1 MEEAVDA
8 ASLSSSTAPPSSVD
22 VAQVRD
28 LLESAA
34 RRHRCIS
41 EQIVEF
47 SDDPSAAQCFPVK
60 DARRCD
66 YPLTPVMARPSTASA
81 LRQQQ
86 RRASLL
92 STPTTAAGV
101 VDGGDCS
108 NIGGAALER
117 DGTSSSS
124 TASGG
129 VAWRSQLQL
138 HVVHLLQRL
147 RAHPDQ
153 LHEFLLVNY
162 EDEGE
167 ESVWRKLSLALGE
180 SDEESGDDEELFDDS
195 SALGGSS
202 PSRRESVTE
211 RLARRERVLKKR
223 MGKNYAKLRL
233 VFSQLHRMA
242 FVMGETLYQQVHNM
256 VRRSVAQGVI
266 NRQAN
271 LVRLESIYKLEL
283 RRQVTAEKL
292 LETVKMKDAERRK
305 KKRRQK
311 RDEQHVRTQTLR
323 RKTRMLAA
331 QGGGEGK
338 TGDDS
343 INNTGPNLMTHSSQL
358 WARHSEM
365 EPIKSAHFFKMHA
378 LERVLALEWR
388 SHQLGGGG
396 DSFSVS
402 TNDLLP
408 QRLVSEQTEE
418 LIHEKLTAFLYSK
431 NRETFPVWKEPP
443 ESAFTREETLRHLKR
458 LLPVLMTMPLFTGL
472 TIDQLIEFVRVTKWR
487 VCAQGQKVIEKGA
500 LMDELVVVMDGK
512 LDFMPQ
518 LAKKESKSADGDT
531 VSPEASDPIASI
543 DVELP
548 EPGQSKAPPAS
559 YFGELGMLS
568 KTEVWKSTLFA
579 KTPSVKMLMLSRVA
593 FDIVLQKLFGG
604 SKSRQLLLVA
614 QQQQRPSSSPAASAR
629 AHVNMSALSPTRPYT
644 AVGAAAREKNAAAF
658 KEMQAAYL
666 QQYLGDERN
675 QIRPQIEQQQR
686 QEPEAGA
693 RTTALTDDE
702 PVVISKAEE
711 NKQDEK
717 KQDTSV
723 KPSSKN
729 PAQPPK
735 PKQYPGSTIQHYPSF
750 EAPLRGDGTSGS
762 SGIAHTFRL
771 KWAQPIAFQMES
783 LDDSIFSEWAPA
795 FPDTSAMVD
804 FLSPSSLSS
813 TCLLF
818 EKKNVLLK
826 ENLRSVC
833 FHHQF
838 LGGAYNNS
846 SQSEQS
852 RNAAPRGDSTTTVA
866 EKSTSHPHGTSHLS
880 HGATFTGDS
889 HHGLNHTGA
898 HAQHPENGAESG
910 SMTLAQFSDAR
921 KKSNSNGSRRQLHGS
936 SSMQNVLNSSSS
948 STSNSA
954 TVLSLGHLPLSRSS
968 FVSESSFYAD
978 RKGRN
983 GNSSHLTPNH
993 EADEEDERESS
1004 GKELDLDK
1012 IAAFQ
1017 AQGGGPQRKK
1027 SSAKQPQSD
1036 DVQNGATGD
1045 DDEPDG
1051 KTTQARKMSLDSLML
1066 SLLGN
1071 TPRKSE
1077 LLSQDTAKEIIVKK
1091 YLKASNAAAEA
1102 SSAPSHPHKSPRKN
1116 VTSGLPFV
1124 TSAQLGSEVNSN
1136 APLPLR
1142 VDLQRRMEAVLA
1154 ALKMK
1159 PKAKLDLVL
1168 KYTHTDHYDRFQMAV
1183 VLWEQALHYV
1193 TKRETALANLWK
1205 FELVASDPRRHFRS
1219 LSTHRLTEQKERDSL
1234 FYQLN
1239 FASDVCREALA
1250 ELEKQCGD
1258 KVWFEDRLYA
1268 EKMKKDYTELLFDVE
1283 QERLRMIYSDVRP
1296 SVSLDDTRSEQS
1308 GIVVSENGP
1317 RTPARISASAQK
1329 TETSA
1334 GETPPKGWK
1343 RVNSVVIPT
1352 PPPSQ
1357 PNINSNNGEDEQA
1370 PSQALTVAGSAT
1382 MSDGVRHRLANP
1394 QESIYVCIA
1403 EKWEQ
1408 EERELALERQREAEL
1423 QSAHEEGERRR
1434 RSSHEVTHRMTMKV
1448 KLQRQAELHELTQ
1461 RLQTK
1466 KQQQIAANSASL
1478 AFSRTSKAKRDAR
1491 DTSTDEVR
1499 RATVTNRVKQKETV
1513 ASPDLALLQRALHH
1527 FIHRPKD

>member
-1 MEEAVDA
+1 MEETIDA
-8 ASLSSSTAPPSSVD
+8 TPLSSSTAPPSSVD

-34 RRHRCIS
+34 QRHHHIS

-47 SDDPSAAQCFPVK
+47 SDDPGAAQCFPVK

-66 YPLTPVMARPSTASA
+66 YPLTPVTARPSTASA

-86 RRASLL
+86 RCASLL
-92 STPTTAAGV
+92 SAAATAASI
-101 VDGGDCS
+101 VDSGDCS
-108 NIGGAALER
+108 STGGAALER
-117 DGTSSSS
+117 DDTSSSS
-124 TASGG
+124 TAPGG
-129 VAWRSQLQL
+129 VAWHSQLHL

-153 LHEFLLVNY
+153 LREFLLMNY

-167 ESVWRKLSLALGE
+167 ESVRRKLSLTLGE
-180 SDEESGDDEELFDDS
+180 SDEESGDDEELFDGS
-195 SALGGSS
+195 GALSGSS

-211 RLARRERVLKKR
+211 RLAGREHVVKKR
-223 MGKNYAKLRL
+223 VGKNYAKLRL

-283 RRQVTAEKL
+283 RRQVTIEKL

-331 QGGGEGK
+331 QGGSEGK
-338 TGDDS
+338 AGGDS
-343 INNTGPNLMTHSSQL
+343 SNNTGPNFMTHSSQL
-358 WARHSEM
+358 WDQHSEM

-396 DSFSVS
+396 DSFIVS
-402 TNDLLP
+402 TSDLLP

-458 LLPVLMTMPLFTGL
+458 LLPVLMTMPLFAGL

-487 VCAQGQKVIEKGA
+487 VCDQGQKVIEKGA

-518 LAKKESKSADGDT
+518 LAKKEPKSADGDT
-531 VSPEASDPIASI
+531 VSSEASDPIVSI
-543 DVELP
+543 DGELP

-614 QQQQRPSSSPAASAR
+614 QQQQRPSSSPAVSAR

-644 AVGAAAREKNAAAF
+644 AVGAVAREKNVTAF

-666 QQYLGDERN
+666 QQYLGEERN
-675 QIRPQIEQQQR
+675 QICPQIEQQQR
-686 QEPEAGA
+686 QEPETGA
-693 RTTALTDDE
+693 RTTAITDDE

-750 EAPLRGDGTSGS
+750 ETPVRGDGTSDL

-783 LDDSIFSEWAPA
+783 LDDSIFSEWAPS

-804 FLSPSSLSS
+804 FLSSSSLSS

-838 LGGAYNNS
+838 LDGAYSNS

-852 RNAAPRGDSTTTVA
+852 RNAAPGGDSTTTA
-866 EKSTSHPHGTSHLS
+866 TEKSTSHPHGTSHLS
-880 HGATFTGDS
+880 HGATFTGGS

-898 HAQHPENGAESG
+898 HAQHPENGAENG
-910 SMTLAQFSDAR
+910 PITLAQFSDAR
-921 KKSNSNGSRRQLHGS
+921 KKFNSNGSRRQLHGS
-936 SSMQNVLNSSSS
+936 SSMHNVLNSSSS
-948 STSNSA
+948 TNNSA
-954 TVLSLGHLPLSRSS
+954 TVLSLGHLPFLRSS

-983 GNSSHLTPNH
+983 GNSSHLSPNH
-993 EADEEDERESS
+993 EADEEDERENS
-1004 GKELDLDK
+1004 GDELDLDE
-1012 IAAFQ
+1012 IAALQ
-1017 AQGGGPQRKK
+1017 AQRGGPQRKK
-1027 SSAKQPQSD
+1027 SKAKQPQSD
-1036 DVQNGATGD
+1036 DVQSGATGD

-1051 KTTQARKMSLDSLML
+1051 RTTRARKMALDSLML
-1066 SLLGN
+1066 SLSGN
-1071 TPRKSE
+1071 TLRKSK
-1077 LLSQDTAKEIIVKK
+1077 LLNQDTAKEIIVKK
-1091 YLKASNAAAEA
+1091 YLKASSAAAEA

-1142 VDLQRRMEAVLA
+1142 VDLQRRMEAVLV

-1168 KYTHTDHYDRFQMAV
+1168 KYTHADHYDRFQMAV

-1219 LSTHRLTEQKERDSL
+1219 LSTHRLTEQKERDLL

-1239 FASDVCREALA
+1239 FTSDVCREALA

-1258 KVWFEDRLYA
+1258 KVWFEDRLYTD
-1268 EKMKKDYTELLFDVE
+1268 KMKKDYTELLFDVE

-1296 SVSLDDTRSEQS
+1296 SVSSDDTRSEQS

-1317 RTPARISASAQK
+1317 RTLARLSTSVQK
-1329 TETSA
+1329 TETSE
-1334 GETPPKGWK
+1334 GETPSKRWK
-1343 RVNSVVIPT
+1343 RLNSVVIST

-1357 PNINSNNGEDEQA
+1357 SNTNNNNNEDEQA

-1382 MSDGVRHRLANP
+1382 MSDGIRHRLANP
-1394 QESIYVCIA
+1394 QESIYVCIT
-1403 EKWEQ
+1403 EKREQ
-1408 EERELALERQREAEL
+1408 EERELALERQRETEL
-1423 QSAHEEGERRR
+1423 QSTHEERERRR
-1434 RSSHEVTHRMTMKV
+1434 RSSHEATHRMAMQV
-1448 KLQRQAELHELTQ
+1448 KLQRQAELNELTQ
-1461 RLQTK
+1461 RLQTE

-1478 AFSRTSKAKRDAR
+1478 AFSRTSKAKRDAH
-1491 DTSTDEVR
+1491 DTSTDEIR
-1499 RATVTNRVKQKETV
+1499 RATATNRVKQKEAV
-1513 ASPDLALLQRALHH
+1513 ISPDLALLQRALHH